1 MLITACTIE
10 EDEDRETPNEYKKK
24 RKRMKEKHNVHKNN
38 YMENWSAKQWV
49 KKVKISGMGKKKVLE
64 KNNWSLNNG
73 RTRIGYKN

>member
-1 MLITACTIE
+1 
-10 EDEDRETPNEYKKK
+10 
-24 RKRMKEKHNVHKNN
+24 MKETHNVHKNN